1 MIPYMQK
8 HTHTPG
14 RSWMALLVEGVRG
27 GAWAEEPVG
36 DMIMPESPF
45 MVLWFSLVI
54 APHLSR
60 LHKRKKKKHSFQNRL

>member
-1 MIPYMQK
+1 
-8 HTHTPG
+8 
-14 RSWMALLVEGVRG
+14 MALLVEGVRG

-60 LHKRKKKKHSFQNRL
+60 LHKRKKKNIHFKTQVMMEWGNSGNQSK